1 MAIIDTLKTMGI
13 DEKQAQ
19 VYLACLELGK
29 GTIQEVSLKSGVKRT
44 SIYNFLEEMKN
55 KGLVS
60 EIKEGKKVVLVA
72 EDPNNLSLRLQRQS
86 EEFKQSLPELMSIF
100 NLPSHKP
107 KVKFYQGVEGIKNAY
122 SDLLTAQGS
131 IYGFADYEKMFYL
144 MDSLSIWRIPEERAK
159 RKIKYFNIAKDSHTA
174 RDVQKKDDEQLR
186 ETRLVKDVEFET
198 EINIYDNKVTMMS
211 FRRPGA
217 AVIIEDAA
225 IAQTL
230 RSIWKAWWK
239 TLPNG

>member
-1 MAIIDTLKTMGI
+1 MAIIDTLKSMGI

-60 EIKEGKKVVLVA
+60 EVKEGKKVVLIA
-72 EDPNNLSLRLQRQS
+72 EDPNNLALKMQRQS
-86 EEFKQSLPELMSIF
+86 DEFKMMLPELMGIF

-122 SDLLTAQGS
+122 GDLLTAQS
-131 IYGFADYEKMFYL
+131 TIYGFADYEKMFYL
-144 MDSLSIWRIPEERAK
+144 IDALSIWRIPEERAK
-159 RKIKYFNIAKDSHTA
+159 RKIKYLNIAKDSPTA
-174 RDVQKKDDEQLR
+174 RDVKKRDGEQLR
-186 ETRLVKDVEFET
+186 ETRLVKDVDFET
-198 EINIYDNKVTMMS
+198 EINIYDNKVAMFS

-230 RSIWKAWWK
+230 RSIWKAWWN
-239 TLPNG
+239 TLPKN